1 MQDTHH
7 VQQHRLDH
15 EAVVI
20 VPLEQ
25 VAVAVR
31 AVAFV
36 AFEVF
41 VDREVY
47 SHQVAA
53 VVVVEQERFDDAAEK
68 QPVVGRSADRA
79 GGFQGIDDLP
89 FDSFVQTPPDLFGR
103 PHQPVREEGRID
115 QRLLV
120 FREVHAI
127 GRLRV
132 GRVVEA
138 FQYQFDVA
146 RPFPAFDGA
155 VRAEFEPR
163 GDPGQRAAERFEV
176 AHVLRSVDLRFE
188 RHRRFQ
194 ALFAQRGQYRQS
206 RPVERGDPVF
216 AGRGFGRLRSF
227 AFAGQRGAKQAGE
240 QRRRIQQEVDPFH
253 DSVGLGLRCCRT
265 NATVCTKLTIFC
277 RKSKCR
283 ENGAVRFCR
292 LAGKKRICVIHAK
305 LGRKFAA

>member
-1 MQDTHH
+1 MMPLKSSQLLVGVRIVRVDFRASTTC
-7 VQQHRLDH
+7 RLT
-15 EAVVI
+15 
-20 VPLEQ
+20 
-25 VAVAVR
+25 
-31 AVAFV
+31 
-36 AFEVF
+36 
-41 VDREVY
+41 
-47 SHQVAA
+47 
-53 VVVVEQERFDDAAEK
+53 
-68 QPVVGRSADRA
+68 RSSRRP
-79 GGFQGIDDLP
+79 QICL
-89 FDSFVQTPPDLFGR
+89 GR

-216 AGRGFGRLRSF
+216 AAAGSAGCGVLRLPD
-227 AFAGQRGAKQAGE
+227 KGE
-240 QRRRIQQEVDPFH
+240 QNRQASSVAAFSRR
-253 DSVGLGLRCCRT
+253 
-265 NATVCTKLTIFC
+265 
-277 RKSKCR
+277 
-283 ENGAVRFCR
+283 
-292 LAGKKRICVIHAK
+292 
-305 LGRKFAA
+305 